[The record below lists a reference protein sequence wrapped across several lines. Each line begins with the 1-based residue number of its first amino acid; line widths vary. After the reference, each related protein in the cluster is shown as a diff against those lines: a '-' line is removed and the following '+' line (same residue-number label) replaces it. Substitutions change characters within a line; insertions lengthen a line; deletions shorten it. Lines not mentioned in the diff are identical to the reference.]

1 MKRINK
7 KQVKNRIEEFIVLT
21 IIFIIMIITFIASLQ
36 IMNIILQYSNISLPI
51 LFTIVIIMLKKELKI
66 YLKTID
72 K

>member
-1 MKRINK
+1 MKRTNK
-7 KQVKNRIEEFIVLT
+7 RQLKSKVKELIILT

-36 IMNIILQYSNISLPI
+36 IMNIILNYSNISLPI
-51 LFTIVIIMLKKELKI
+51 LFIIVIIMLKKELKI

>member
-1 MKRINK
+1 MKRTNK

-36 IMNIILQYSNISLPI
+36 IINIILQYSNVSLPI
-51 LFTIVIIMLKKELKI
+51 LFAIVIIMLKKELKI

>member
-1 MKRINK
+1 MKRTNK

>member
-1 MKRINK
+1 MKRTNK
-7 KQVKNRIEEFIVLT
+7 RQLKNKVKELIILT

-36 IMNIILQYSNISLPI
+36 IMNIILNYSNISLPI
-51 LFTIVIIMLKKELKI
+51 LFIIIIIMLKKELKI